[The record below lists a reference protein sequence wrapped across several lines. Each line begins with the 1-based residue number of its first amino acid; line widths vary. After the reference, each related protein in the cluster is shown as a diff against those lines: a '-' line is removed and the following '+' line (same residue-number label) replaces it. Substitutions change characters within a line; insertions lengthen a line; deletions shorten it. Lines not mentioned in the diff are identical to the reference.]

1 MPWQDLAAVAALIV
15 ATAHACFTFGILWAR
30 IKSLEQEIQRA
41 RDRVDRMEQMLMEWM
56 AYWKKQ

>member
-1 MPWQDLAAVAALIV
+1 MTLEALAALTAMVVAI
-15 ATAHACFTFGILWAR
+15 AHACFTFGVIWAR

-41 RDRVDRMEQMLMEWM
+41 RDRVDKMEQMLLEWM